1 MIRANISRI
10 TTLKLAKTFLFCSA
24 FTLSAAVMAAD
35 VVPTPDAQPT
45 LDPKPMPAPA
55 PIALPSPP
63 QIAAKA
69 FLLMDYHT
77 GQVLI
82 GSNEHERLP
91 PASLTKM
98 MTSYVIGQ
106 ELKSGRIKP
115 TDMVTI
121 SQNAWAKNYS
131 DSSKMFIEVG
141 KQVSVEN
148 LNKGIIIQS
157 GNDACIAM
165 AEHVAGSEDSFA
177 SLMNQWA
184 KRLGMNETHFVNA
197 HGLYDQN
204 HYSSAYDMALLG
216 RALIHD
222 LPEEYAI
229 YSQKDFTFN
238 GIVQHNRNRL
248 LWDKSLAV
256 DGIKTGH
263 VSEVGYNLV
272 ASATGPDN
280 MRLISV
286 VIGSGSE
293 AQRAE
298 ESKKLLTYGFR
309 FYQNVTPYKA
319 GAALAT
325 QRVWM
330 GDKSEIQ
337 LGTAEEINLVVPR
350 NSASKLKADFQL
362 KGELDAPIKKGESV
376 GTIYLKLDGKDVAQ
390 YPLVALEEVNEG
402 SLFSRL
408 WDYLVLLFQRLL
420 S

>member
-1 MIRANISRI
+1 M
-10 TTLKLAKTFLFCSA
+10 KLAKLFLLSSA
-24 FTLSAAVMAAD
+24 VALSAAVVATPA
-35 VVPTPDAQPT
+35 PTPDALPKP
-45 LDPKPMPAPA
+45 DPKPMPAPA
-55 PIALPSPP
+55 PVALPSPP

-69 FLLMDYHT
+69 YLLMDYNT

-106 ELKSGRIKP
+106 ELKAGRIKP
-115 TDMVTI
+115 SDMVTI
-121 SQNAWAKNYS
+121 SQNAWSKNYS

-141 KQVSVEN
+141 KQVSVDN

-184 KRLGMNETHFVNA
+184 DRIGMKETHFVNA
-197 HGLYDQN
+197 HGLYNVD

-216 RALIHD
+216 QALIRD
-222 LPEEYAI
+222 LPEEYKI
-229 YSQKDFTFN
+229 YSQKDFSFN
-238 GIVQHNRNRL
+238 GITQHNRNRL

-263 VSEVGYNLV
+263 VSEVGFNLV

-309 FYQNVTPYKA
+309 FYQNVTPYKQ
-319 GAALAT
+319 GAELAS
-325 QRVWM
+325 QRIWM
-330 GDKSEIQ
+330 GDKSEIK
-337 LGTAEEINLVVPR
+337 LGTDRDISLLLPR
-350 NSASKLKADFQL
+350 NSSGKLKADFQL
-362 KGELDAPIKKGESV
+362 NGELDAPIKKGEQV
-376 GTIYLKLDGKDVAQ
+376 GTIFLKLDDKEVAQ
-390 YPLVALEEVNEG
+390 YPLVALEEVNQG

-408 WDYLVLLFQRLL
+408 QSCNYQAIL
-420 S
+420 

>member
-1 MIRANISRI
+1 M
-10 TTLKLAKTFLFCSA
+10 KLAKLFLLSSA
-24 FTLSAAVMAAD
+24 VALSAAVVATPA
-35 VVPTPDAQPT
+35 PTPDALPKP
-45 LDPKPMPAPA
+45 DPKPMPAPA
-55 PIALPSPP
+55 PVALPSPP

-69 FLLMDYHT
+69 YLLMDYNT

-106 ELKSGRIKP
+106 ELKAGRIKP
-115 TDMVTI
+115 SDMVTI
-121 SQNAWAKNYS
+121 SQNAWSKNYS

-141 KQVSVEN
+141 KQVSVDN

-184 KRLGMNETHFVNA
+184 DRIGMKETHFVNA
-197 HGLYDQN
+197 HGLYNVD

-216 RALIHD
+216 QALIRD
-222 LPEEYAI
+222 LPEEYKI
-229 YSQKDFTFN
+229 YSQKDFSFN
-238 GIVQHNRNRL
+238 GITQHNRNRL

-263 VSEVGYNLV
+263 LSEVGFNLV

-309 FYQNVTPYKA
+309 FYQNVTPYKQ
-319 GAALAT
+319 GAELAS
-325 QRVWM
+325 QRIWM
-330 GDKSEIQ
+330 GDKSEIK
-337 LGTAEEINLVVPR
+337 LGTDRDISLLLPR
-350 NSASKLKADFQL
+350 NSSGKLKADFQL
-362 KGELDAPIKKGESV
+362 KGELDAPIKKGEQV
-376 GTIYLKLDGKDVAQ
+376 GTIFLKLDDKEVAQ
-390 YPLVALEEVNEG
+390 YPLVALEEVNQG

-408 WDYLVLLFQRLL
+408 WDYLVLLFQQLFG
-420 S
+420 

>member
-1 MIRANISRI
+1 M
-10 TTLKLAKTFLFCSA
+10 KLVKPLLFG
-24 FTLSAAVMAAD
+24 AAVALSMTAVAATST
-35 VVPTPDAQPT
+35 PTPDALPKP
-45 LDPKPMPAPA
+45 DPKPMPAPA
-55 PIALPSPP
+55 PVALPSPP

-69 FLLMDYHT
+69 YLLMDYHT

-115 TDMVTI
+115 EDMVTI

-141 KQVSVEN
+141 KQVSVDN

-165 AEHVAGSEDSFA
+165 AEHIAGSEDSFA

-184 KRLGMNETHFVNA
+184 DRLGMKETHFVNA
-197 HGLYDQN
+197 HGLHNPD

-216 RALIHD
+216 QALIRD
-222 LPEEYAI
+222 LPNEYAI
-229 YSQKDFTFN
+229 YSQKEFTFN

-248 LWDKSLAV
+248 LWDKTLVV
-256 DGIKTGH
+256 DGIKNGH

-309 FYQNVTPYKA
+309 FYQNVTPYKQ
-319 GAALAT
+319 GAELAN
-325 QRVWM
+325 QRIWM
-330 GDKSEIQ
+330 GDKSEIK
-337 LGTAEEINLVVPR
+337 LGTDRDISLVVPR
-350 NSASKLKADFQL
+350 NSSGKLKADFQL
-362 KGELDAPIKKGESV
+362 KNELNAPIKKGEQV
-376 GTIYLKLDGKDVAQ
+376 GTIFLKLDGKDVAQ

>member
-1 MIRANISRI
+1 M
-10 TTLKLAKTFLFCSA
+10 KLAKLFLLSSA
-24 FTLSAAVMAAD
+24 VALSAAVVATPA
-35 VVPTPDAQPT
+35 PTPDALPKP
-45 LDPKPMPAPA
+45 DPKPMPAPA
-55 PIALPSPP
+55 PVALPSPP

-69 FLLMDYHT
+69 YLLMDFHT
-77 GQVLI
+77 GQILT

-106 ELKSGRIKP
+106 ELKAGRIKP
-115 TDMVTI
+115 SDMVTI
-121 SQNAWAKNYS
+121 SQNAWSKNYS

-141 KQVSVEN
+141 KQVSVDN

-184 KRLGMNETHFVNA
+184 DRIGMKETHFVNA
-197 HGLYDQN
+197 HGLYNVD

-216 RALIHD
+216 QALIRD
-222 LPEEYAI
+222 LPEEYKI
-229 YSQKDFTFN
+229 YSQKDFSFN
-238 GIVQHNRNRL
+238 GITQHNRNRL

-263 VSEVGYNLV
+263 VSEVGFNLV

-309 FYQNVTPYKA
+309 FYQNVTPYKQ
-319 GAALAT
+319 GAELAS
-325 QRVWM
+325 QRIWM
-330 GDKSEIQ
+330 GDKSEIK
-337 LGTAEEINLVVPR
+337 LGTDRDISLLLPR
-350 NSASKLKADFQL
+350 NSSGKLKADFQL
-362 KGELDAPIKKGESV
+362 KGELDAPIKKGEQV
-376 GTIYLKLDGKDVAQ
+376 GTIFLKLDDKEVAQ
-390 YPLVALEEVNEG
+390 YPLVALEEVNQG

>member
-1 MIRANISRI
+1 M
-10 TTLKLAKTFLFCSA
+10 KLAKNLLFCSA

-35 VVPTPDAQPT
+35 VVPTPDAKPT
-45 LDPKPMPAPA
+45 PDPKPMLAPA

-69 FLLMDYHT
+69 YLLMDYHT

-184 KRLGMNETHFVNA
+184 QRIGMKETHFVNA
-197 HGLYDQN
+197 HGLYDEN
-204 HYSSAYDMALLG
+204 HYSTAYDMALLG

-319 GAALAT
+319 GAVLAT
-325 QRVWM
+325 QRIWM

-362 KGELDAPIKKGESV
+362 KGELDAPIKKGEAV

-408 WDYLVLLFQRLL
+408 WDYLILLFHRLL
-420 S
+420 A

>member
-1 MIRANISRI
+1 M
-10 TTLKLAKTFLFCSA
+10 KLAKTLLLSSA
-24 FTLSAAVMAAD
+24 VALSTALLAAPT
-35 VVPTPDAQPT
+35 PTPDAQPKP
-45 LDPKPMPAPA
+45 DPKPVAAPV
-55 PIALPSPP
+55 ALPSPP

-106 ELKSGRIKP
+106 ELKNGRIKP
-115 TDMVTI
+115 DDMVTI
-121 SQNAWAKNYS
+121 SQNAWSKNYS

-141 KQVSVEN
+141 KQVSVDN

-165 AEHVAGSEDSFA
+165 AEHIAGSEDSFA

-184 KRLGMNETHFVNA
+184 ERLGMKETHFVNA
-197 HGLYDQN
+197 HGLYNVD

-216 RALIHD
+216 QALIRD
-222 LPEEYAI
+222 LPSEYAI
-229 YSQKDFTFN
+229 YAQKDFTFN

-309 FYQNVTPYKA
+309 FYQNVTPYKQ
-319 GAALAT
+319 GAELAS

-330 GDKSEIQ
+330 GDKSEVK
-337 LGTAEEINLVVPR
+337 LGTDRDISLVIPR
-350 NSASKLKADFQL
+350 NSSGKLKADIQL
-362 KGELDAPIKKGESV
+362 KGELDAPLKKGEEV
-376 GTIYLKLDGKDVAQ
+376 GTIFLKLDGKEVAH

-408 WDYLVLLFQRLL
+408 WDYLILLFQRLIG
-420 S
+420 

>member
-1 MIRANISRI
+1 M
-10 TTLKLAKTFLFCSA
+10 KLAKPLLFC
-24 FTLSAAVMAAD
+24 AAVALSMTAVAATTT
-35 VVPTPDAQPT
+35 PTPDALPKP
-45 LDPKPMPAPA
+45 DPRPMPAPA
-55 PIALPSPP
+55 PVALPSPP

-77 GQVLI
+77 GQILI
-82 GSNEHERLP
+82 GNNEHDRLP

-106 ELKSGRIKP
+106 ELKNGRIKP
-115 TDMVTI
+115 DDMVTI

-141 KQVSVEN
+141 KQVSVDN

-165 AEHVAGSEDSFA
+165 AEHIAGSEDSFA

-184 KRLGMNETHFVNA
+184 ERLGMKETHFVNA
-197 HGLYDQN
+197 HGLYNAD

-216 RALIHD
+216 QALIRD
-222 LPEEYAI
+222 LPSEYAI
-229 YSQKDFTFN
+229 YAQKDFTFN

-248 LWDKSLAV
+248 LWDKTLAV

-272 ASATGPDN
+272 ASATGPDD

-309 FYQNVTPYKA
+309 FYQNVTPYKQ
-319 GAALAT
+319 GAELAT
-325 QRVWM
+325 QRIWM
-330 GDKSEIQ
+330 GDKSEIK
-337 LGTAEEINLVVPR
+337 LGTDRDISLVIPR
-350 NSASKLKADFQL
+350 NSSGKLKADFQL
-362 KGELDAPIKKGESV
+362 KNELNAPIKKGEQV
-376 GTIYLKLDGKDVAQ
+376 GTIFLKLDGKDVAQ

>member
-1 MIRANISRI
+1 MI
-10 TTLKLAKTFLFCSA
+10 LKLVKPLLFG
-24 FTLSAAVMAAD
+24 AAVALSMTAVAATST
-35 VVPTPDAQPT
+35 PTPDALPKP
-45 LDPKPMPAPA
+45 DPKPMPAPA
-55 PIALPSPP
+55 PVALPSPP

-69 FLLMDYHT
+69 YLLMDYHT

-82 GSNEHERLP
+82 GSNEHDRLP

-115 TDMVTI
+115 EDMVTI

-141 KQVSVEN
+141 KQVSVDN

-165 AEHVAGSEDSFA
+165 AEHIAGSEDSFA

-184 KRLGMNETHFVNA
+184 DRLGMKETHFVNA
-197 HGLYDQN
+197 HGLHNPD

-216 RALIHD
+216 QALIRD
-222 LPEEYAI
+222 LPTEYSI
-229 YSQKDFTFN
+229 YSQKEFTFN

-248 LWDKSLAV
+248 LWDKSLVV

-272 ASATGPDN
+272 ASATGPDD

-309 FYQNVTPYKA
+309 FYQNVTPYKQ
-319 GAALAT
+319 GAELAN
-325 QRVWM
+325 QRIWM
-330 GDKSEIQ
+330 GDKSEIK
-337 LGTAEEINLVVPR
+337 LGTDRDISLVVPR
-350 NSASKLKADFQL
+350 NSSGKLKADFQL
-362 KGELDAPIKKGESV
+362 KNELNAPIKKGEQV
-376 GTIYLKLDGKDVAQ
+376 GTIFLKLDGKDVAQ

>member
-1 MIRANISRI
+1 M
-10 TTLKLAKTFLFCSA
+10 KLVKPLLFG
-24 FTLSAAVMAAD
+24 AAVALSMTAVAATST
-35 VVPTPDAQPT
+35 PTPDALPKP
-45 LDPKPMPAPA
+45 DPKPMPAPA
-55 PIALPSPP
+55 PVALPSPP

-69 FLLMDYHT
+69 YLLMDYHT

-82 GSNEHERLP
+82 GSNEHDRLP

-115 TDMVTI
+115 EDMVTI

-141 KQVSVEN
+141 KQVSVDN

-165 AEHVAGSEDSFA
+165 AEHIAGSEDSFA

-184 KRLGMNETHFVNA
+184 DRLGMKETHFVNA
-197 HGLYDQN
+197 HGLHN
-204 HYSSAYDMALLG
+204 PEHYSSAYDMALLG
-216 RALIHD
+216 QALIRD
-222 LPEEYAI
+222 LPNEYAI
-229 YSQKDFTFN
+229 YSQKEFTFN

-248 LWDKSLAV
+248 LWDKSLVV

-272 ASATGPDN
+272 ASATGPDD

-309 FYQNVTPYKA
+309 FYQNVTPYKQ
-319 GAALAT
+319 GAELAN
-325 QRVWM
+325 QRIWM
-330 GDKSEIQ
+330 GDKSEIK
-337 LGTAEEINLVVPR
+337 LGTDRDISLVVPR
-350 NSASKLKADFQL
+350 NSSGKLQADFQL
-362 KGELDAPIKKGESV
+362 KNELNAPIKKGEQV
-376 GTIYLKLDGKDVAQ
+376 GTIFLKLDGKDVAQ

>member
-1 MIRANISRI
+1 M
-10 TTLKLAKTFLFCSA
+10 LKLVKPLLFG
-24 FTLSAAVMAAD
+24 AAVALSMTAVAATST
-35 VVPTPDAQPT
+35 PTPDALPKP
-45 LDPKPMPAPA
+45 DPKPMPAPA
-55 PIALPSPP
+55 PVALPSPP

-69 FLLMDYHT
+69 YLLMDYHT

-115 TDMVTI
+115 EDMVTI

-141 KQVSVEN
+141 KQVSVDN

-165 AEHVAGSEDSFA
+165 AEHIAGSEDSFA

-184 KRLGMNETHFVNA
+184 DRLGMKETHFVNA
-197 HGLYDQN
+197 HGLHNPD

-216 RALIHD
+216 QALIRD
-222 LPEEYAI
+222 LPTEYAI
-229 YSQKDFTFN
+229 YSQKEFTFN

-248 LWDKSLAV
+248 LWDKTLVV

-272 ASATGPDN
+272 ASATGPDD

-309 FYQNVTPYKA
+309 FYQNVTPYKQ
-319 GAALAT
+319 GAELAN
-325 QRVWM
+325 QRIWM
-330 GDKSEIQ
+330 GDKSEIK
-337 LGTAEEINLVVPR
+337 LGTDRDISLVVPR
-350 NSASKLKADFQL
+350 NSSGKLKADFQL
-362 KGELDAPIKKGESV
+362 KNELNAPIKKGEQV
-376 GTIYLKLDGKDVAQ
+376 GTIFLKLDGKDVAQ

>member
-1 MIRANISRI
+1 M
-10 TTLKLAKTFLFCSA
+10 KLAKTLLLSSA
-24 FTLSAAVMAAD
+24 VALSAAVVATPA
-35 VVPTPDAQPT
+35 PTPDALPKP
-45 LDPKPMPAPA
+45 DPKPMPAPA
-55 PIALPSPP
+55 PVALPSPP

-69 FLLMDYHT
+69 YLLMDFHT
-77 GQVLI
+77 GQILT

-106 ELKSGRIKP
+106 ELKAGRIKP
-115 TDMVTI
+115 SDMVTI
-121 SQNAWAKNYS
+121 SQNAWSKNYS

-141 KQVSVEN
+141 KQVSVDN

-184 KRLGMNETHFVNA
+184 DRIGMKETHFVNA
-197 HGLYDQN
+197 HGLYNVD

-216 RALIHD
+216 QALIRD
-222 LPEEYAI
+222 LPEEYKI
-229 YSQKDFTFN
+229 YSQKDFSFN
-238 GIVQHNRNRL
+238 GITQHNRNRL

-263 VSEVGYNLV
+263 VSEVGFNLV

-309 FYQNVTPYKA
+309 FYQNVTPYKQ
-319 GAALAT
+319 GAELAS
-325 QRVWM
+325 QRIWM
-330 GDKSEIQ
+330 GDKSEIK
-337 LGTAEEINLVVPR
+337 LGTDRDISLLLPR
-350 NSASKLKADFQL
+350 NSSGKLKADFQL
-362 KGELDAPIKKGESV
+362 NGELDAPIKKGEQV
-376 GTIYLKLDGKDVAQ
+376 GTIFLKLDDKEVAQ
-390 YPLVALEEVNEG
+390 YPLVALEEVNQG

-408 WDYLVLLFQRLL
+408 WDYLVLLFQRLIA
-420 S
+420 

>member
-1 MIRANISRI
+1 M
-10 TTLKLAKTFLFCSA
+10 KLVKPLLFG
-24 FTLSAAVMAAD
+24 AAVALSMTAVAATST
-35 VVPTPDAQPT
+35 PTPDALPKP
-45 LDPKPMPAPA
+45 DPKPMPAPA
-55 PIALPSPP
+55 PVALPSPP

-69 FLLMDYHT
+69 YLLMDYQT

-82 GSNEHERLP
+82 GSNEHDRLP

-115 TDMVTI
+115 EDMVTI

-141 KQVSVEN
+141 KQVSVDN

-165 AEHVAGSEDSFA
+165 AEHIAGSEDSFA

-184 KRLGMNETHFVNA
+184 DRLGMKETHFVNA
-197 HGLYDQN
+197 HGLHNPD

-216 RALIHD
+216 QALIRD
-222 LPEEYAI
+222 LPTEYAI
-229 YSQKDFTFN
+229 YSQKEFTFN

-248 LWDKSLAV
+248 LWDKSLVV

-272 ASATGPDN
+272 ASATGPDD

-309 FYQNVTPYKA
+309 FYQNVTPYKQ
-319 GAALAT
+319 GAELAN
-325 QRVWM
+325 QRIWM
-330 GDKSEIQ
+330 GDKSEIK
-337 LGTAEEINLVVPR
+337 LGTDRDISLVVPR
-350 NSASKLKADFQL
+350 NSSGKLKADFQL
-362 KGELDAPIKKGESV
+362 KNELNAPIKKGEQV
-376 GTIYLKLDGKDVAQ
+376 GTIFLKLDGKDVAQ

>member
-1 MIRANISRI
+1 M
-10 TTLKLAKTFLFCSA
+10 KLAKLFLLSSA
-24 FTLSAAVMAAD
+24 VALSAAVVATPA
-35 VVPTPDAQPT
+35 PTPDALPKP
-45 LDPKPMPAPA
+45 DPKPMPAPA
-55 PIALPSPP
+55 PVALPSPP

-69 FLLMDYHT
+69 YLLMDFHT
-77 GQVLI
+77 GQILT

-106 ELKSGRIKP
+106 ELKAGRIKP
-115 TDMVTI
+115 SDMVTI
-121 SQNAWAKNYS
+121 SQNAWSKNYS

-141 KQVSVEN
+141 KQVSVDN

-184 KRLGMNETHFVNA
+184 DRIGMKETHFVNA
-197 HGLYDQN
+197 HGLYNVD

-216 RALIHD
+216 QALIRD
-222 LPEEYAI
+222 LPEEYKI
-229 YSQKDFTFN
+229 YSQKDFSFN
-238 GIVQHNRNRL
+238 GITQHNRNRL

-263 VSEVGYNLV
+263 VSEVGFNLV

-309 FYQNVTPYKA
+309 FYQNVTPYKQ
-319 GAALAT
+319 GAELAS
-325 QRVWM
+325 QRIWM
-330 GDKSEIQ
+330 GDKSEIK
-337 LGTAEEINLVVPR
+337 LGTDRDISLLLPR
-350 NSASKLKADFQL
+350 NSSGKLKADFQL
-362 KGELDAPIKKGESV
+362 NGELDAPIKKGEQV
-376 GTIYLKLDGKDVAQ
+376 GTIFLKLDDKEVAQ
-390 YPLVALEEVNEG
+390 YPLVALEEVNQG

-408 WDYLVLLFQRLL
+408 WDYLVLLFQRLIA
-420 S
+420 

>member
-1 MIRANISRI
+1 M
-10 TTLKLAKTFLFCSA
+10 KLVKPLLFG
-24 FTLSAAVMAAD
+24 AAVALSMTAVAATST
-35 VVPTPDAQPT
+35 PTPDALPKP
-45 LDPKPMPAPA
+45 DPKPMPAPA
-55 PIALPSPP
+55 PVALPSPP

-69 FLLMDYHT
+69 YLLMDYHT

-82 GSNEHERLP
+82 GSNEHDRLP

-115 TDMVTI
+115 EDMVTI

-141 KQVSVEN
+141 KQVSVDN

-165 AEHVAGSEDSFA
+165 AEHIAGSEDSFA

-184 KRLGMNETHFVNA
+184 DRLGMKETHFVNA
-197 HGLYDQN
+197 HGLHN
-204 HYSSAYDMALLG
+204 PEHYSSAYDMALLG
-216 RALIHD
+216 QALIRD
-222 LPEEYAI
+222 LPTEYAI
-229 YSQKDFTFN
+229 YSQKEFTFN

-248 LWDKSLAV
+248 LWDKSLVV

-272 ASATGPDN
+272 ASATGPDD

-309 FYQNVTPYKA
+309 FYQNVTPYKQ
-319 GAALAT
+319 GAELAN
-325 QRVWM
+325 QRIWM
-330 GDKSEIQ
+330 GDKSEIK
-337 LGTAEEINLVVPR
+337 LGTDRDISLVVPR
-350 NSASKLKADFQL
+350 NSSGKLKADFQL
-362 KGELDAPIKKGESV
+362 KNELNAPIKKGEQV
-376 GTIYLKLDGKDVAQ
+376 GTIFLKLDGKDVAQ

>member
-1 MIRANISRI
+1 M
-10 TTLKLAKTFLFCSA
+10 KLVKPLLFG
-24 FTLSAAVMAAD
+24 AAVALSMTAVAATST
-35 VVPTPDAQPT
+35 PTPDALPKP
-45 LDPKPMPAPA
+45 DPKPMPAPA
-55 PIALPSPP
+55 PVALPSPP

-69 FLLMDYHT
+69 YLLMDYHT

-115 TDMVTI
+115 EDMVTI

-141 KQVSVEN
+141 KQVSVDN

-165 AEHVAGSEDSFA
+165 AEHIAGSEDSFA

-184 KRLGMNETHFVNA
+184 DRLGMKETHFVNA
-197 HGLYDQN
+197 HGLHN
-204 HYSSAYDMALLG
+204 PEHYSSAYDMALLG
-216 RALIHD
+216 QALIRD
-222 LPEEYAI
+222 LPTEYAI
-229 YSQKDFTFN
+229 YSQKEFTFN

-248 LWDKSLAV
+248 LWDKSLVV

-272 ASATGPDN
+272 ASATGPDD

-309 FYQNVTPYKA
+309 FYQNVTPYKQ
-319 GAALAT
+319 GAERAN
-325 QRVWM
+325 QRIWM
-330 GDKSEIQ
+330 GDNSEIK
-337 LGTAEEINLVVPR
+337 LGTDRDISLVVPR
-350 NSASKLKADFQL
+350 NSSGKLKADFQL
-362 KGELDAPIKKGESV
+362 KNELNAPIKKGEQV
-376 GTIYLKLDGKDVAQ
+376 GTIFLKLDGKDVAQ

>member
-1 MIRANISRI
+1 MM
-10 TTLKLAKTFLFCSA
+10 LKLVKPLLFG
-24 FTLSAAVMAAD
+24 AAVALSMTAVAATST
-35 VVPTPDAQPT
+35 PTPDALPKP
-45 LDPKPMPAPA
+45 DPKPMPAPA
-55 PIALPSPP
+55 PVALPSPP

-69 FLLMDYHT
+69 YLLMDYHT

-91 PASLTKM
+91 PASLTMM

-106 ELKSGRIKP
+106 ELKSWRIKP
-115 TDMVTI
+115 EDMVTI

-141 KQVSVEN
+141 KQVSVDN

-165 AEHVAGSEDSFA
+165 AEHIAGSEDSFA

-184 KRLGMNETHFVNA
+184 DRLGMKETHFVNA
-197 HGLYDQN
+197 HGLHNPD

-216 RALIHD
+216 QALIRD
-222 LPEEYAI
+222 LPNEYAI
-229 YSQKDFTFN
+229 YSQKEFTFN
-238 GIVQHNRNRL
+238 GITQHNRNRL

-263 VSEVGYNLV
+263 LSEVGFNLV

-309 FYQNVTPYKA
+309 FYQNVTPYKQ
-319 GAALAT
+319 GAELAS
-325 QRVWM
+325 QRIWM
-330 GDKSEIQ
+330 GDKSEIK
-337 LGTAEEINLVVPR
+337 LGTDRDISLVVPR
-350 NSASKLKADFQL
+350 NSSGKLKADFQV
-362 KGELDAPIKKGESV
+362 KNELNAPIKKGEQV
-376 GTIYLKLDGKDVAQ
+376 GTIFLKLDGKDVAQ

>member
-1 MIRANISRI
+1 MA
-10 TTLKLAKTFLFCSA
+10 
-24 FTLSAAVMAAD
+24 LSMTAMAATST
-35 VVPTPDAQPT
+35 PTPDAQPKP
-45 LDPKPMPAPA
+45 DPKPMPAPA
-55 PIALPSPP
+55 PVALPSPP

-77 GQVLI
+77 GQVLF
-82 GSNEHERLP
+82 GNNEHERLP

-106 ELKSGRIKP
+106 ELKSGRMKP
-115 TDMVTI
+115 DDMVTI

-141 KQVSVEN
+141 KQVSVDN

-165 AEHVAGSEDSFA
+165 AEHIAGSEDSFA

-184 KRLGMNETHFVNA
+184 DRLGMKETHFVNA
-197 HGLYDQN
+197 HGLHNPD

-216 RALIHD
+216 QALIRD
-222 LPEEYAI
+222 LPTEYAI
-229 YSQKDFTFN
+229 YSQKEFTFN

-248 LWDKSLAV
+248 LWDKSLVV

-272 ASATGPDN
+272 ASATGPDD

-309 FYQNVTPYKA
+309 FYQNVTPYKQ
-319 GAALAT
+319 GAELAN
-325 QRVWM
+325 QRIWM
-330 GDKSEIQ
+330 GDKSEIK
-337 LGTAEEINLVVPR
+337 LGTDRDISLVVPR
-350 NSASKLKADFQL
+350 NSSGKLKADFQL
-362 KGELDAPIKKGESV
+362 KNELNAPIKKGEQV
-376 GTIYLKLDGKDVAQ
+376 GTIFLKLDGKDVAQ

>member
-1 MIRANISRI
+1 M
-10 TTLKLAKTFLFCSA
+10 KLAKPLLFC
-24 FTLSAAVMAAD
+24 AAVALSMTAVAATTT
-35 VVPTPDAQPT
+35 PTPDALPKP
-45 LDPKPMPAPA
+45 DPRPMPAPA
-55 PIALPSPP
+55 PVALPSPP

-77 GQVLI
+77 GQILI
-82 GSNEHERLP
+82 GNNEHERLP

-106 ELKSGRIKP
+106 ELKNGRIKP
-115 TDMVTI
+115 DDMVTI

-141 KQVSVEN
+141 KQVSVDN

-165 AEHVAGSEDSFA
+165 AEHIAGSEDSFA

-184 KRLGMNETHFVNA
+184 ERLGMKETHFVNA
-197 HGLYDQN
+197 HGLYNAD

-216 RALIHD
+216 QALIRD
-222 LPEEYAI
+222 LPSEYAI
-229 YSQKDFTFN
+229 YAQKDFTFN

-248 LWDKSLAV
+248 LWDKTLAV

-309 FYQNVTPYKA
+309 FYQNVTPYKQ
-319 GAALAT
+319 GAELAT
-325 QRVWM
+325 QRIWM
-330 GDKSEIQ
+330 GDKSEIK
-337 LGTAEEINLVVPR
+337 LGTDRDISLVIPR
-350 NSASKLKADFQL
+350 NSSGKLKADFQL
-362 KGELDAPIKKGESV
+362 KNELNAPIKKGEQV
-376 GTIYLKLDGKDVAQ
+376 GTIFLKLDGKDVAQ

>member
-1 MIRANISRI
+1 M
-10 TTLKLAKTFLFCSA
+10 KLAKLFLLSSA
-24 FTLSAAVMAAD
+24 VALSAAVVATPA
-35 VVPTPDAQPT
+35 PTPDALPKP
-45 LDPKPMPAPA
+45 DPKPMPAPA
-55 PIALPSPP
+55 PVALPSPP

-69 FLLMDYHT
+69 YLLMDYNT

-115 TDMVTI
+115 SDMVTI
-121 SQNAWAKNYS
+121 SQNAWSKNYS

-141 KQVSVEN
+141 KQVSVDN

-184 KRLGMNETHFVNA
+184 DRIGMKETHFVNA
-197 HGLYDQN
+197 HGLYNVD

-216 RALIHD
+216 QALIRD
-222 LPEEYAI
+222 LPEEYKI
-229 YSQKDFTFN
+229 YSQKDFSFN
-238 GIVQHNRNRL
+238 GITQHNRNRL

-263 VSEVGYNLV
+263 VSEVGFNLV

-309 FYQNVTPYKA
+309 FYQNVTPYKQ
-319 GAALAT
+319 GAELAS
-325 QRVWM
+325 QRIWM
-330 GDKSEIQ
+330 GDKSEIK
-337 LGTAEEINLVVPR
+337 LGTDRDISLLLPR
-350 NSASKLKADFQL
+350 NSSGKLKADFQL
-362 KGELDAPIKKGESV
+362 NGELDAPVKKGEQV
-376 GTIYLKLDGKDVAQ
+376 GTIFLKLDDKEVAQ
-390 YPLVALEEVNEG
+390 YPLVALEEVNQG

-408 WDYLVLLFQRLL
+408 WDYLVLLFQRLIA
-420 S
+420 

>member
-1 MIRANISRI
+1 M
-10 TTLKLAKTFLFCSA
+10 KLAKLFLLSSA
-24 FTLSAAVMAAD
+24 VALSAAVVATPA
-35 VVPTPDAQPT
+35 PTPDALPKP
-45 LDPKPMPAPA
+45 DPKPMPAPA
-55 PIALPSPP
+55 PVALPSPP

-69 FLLMDYHT
+69 YLLMDYNT

-115 TDMVTI
+115 SDMVTI
-121 SQNAWAKNYS
+121 SQNAWSKNYS

-141 KQVSVEN
+141 KQVSVDN

-184 KRLGMNETHFVNA
+184 DRIGMKETHFVNA
-197 HGLYDQN
+197 HGLYNVD

-216 RALIHD
+216 QALIRD
-222 LPEEYAI
+222 LPEEYKI
-229 YSQKDFTFN
+229 YSQKDFSFN
-238 GIVQHNRNRL
+238 GITQHNRNRL

-263 VSEVGYNLV
+263 VSEVGFNLV

-309 FYQNVTPYKA
+309 FYQNVTPYKQ
-319 GAALAT
+319 GAELAS
-325 QRVWM
+325 QRIWM
-330 GDKSEIQ
+330 GDKSEIK
-337 LGTAEEINLVVPR
+337 LGTDRDISLLLPR
-350 NSASKLKADFQL
+350 NSSGKLKADFQL
-362 KGELDAPIKKGESV
+362 KGELDAPIKKGEQV
-376 GTIYLKLDGKDVAQ
+376 GTIFLKLDDKEVAQ
-390 YPLVALEEVNEG
+390 YPLVALEEVNQG

-408 WDYLVLLFQRLL
+408 WDYLVLLFQRLIA
-420 S
+420 

>member
-1 MIRANISRI
+1 M
-10 TTLKLAKTFLFCSA
+10 KLVKPLLFG
-24 FTLSAAVMAAD
+24 AAVALSMTAVAATST
-35 VVPTPDAQPT
+35 PTPDALPKP
-45 LDPKPMPAPA
+45 DPKPMPAPA
-55 PIALPSPP
+55 PVALPSPP

-69 FLLMDYHT
+69 YLLMDYHT

-82 GSNEHERLP
+82 GSNEHDRLP

-115 TDMVTI
+115 EDMVTI

-141 KQVSVEN
+141 KQVSVDN

-165 AEHVAGSEDSFA
+165 AEHIAGSEDSFA

-184 KRLGMNETHFVNA
+184 DRLGMKETHFVNA
-197 HGLYDQN
+197 HGLHN
-204 HYSSAYDMALLG
+204 PEHYSSAYDMALLG
-216 RALIHD
+216 QALIRD
-222 LPEEYAI
+222 LPNEYAI

-238 GIVQHNRNRL
+238 GITQHNRNRL
-248 LWDKSLAV
+248 LWDKTLVV

-272 ASATGPDN
+272 ASATGPEG

-286 VIGSGSE
+286 IIGSNSE
-293 AQRAE
+293 QQRAE

-309 FYQNVTPYKA
+309 FYQNIQPYKQ
-319 GAALAT
+319 GAELAT
-325 QRVWM
+325 QRIWM
-330 GDKSEIQ
+330 GDKSEIR
-337 LGTAEEINLVVPR
+337 LGTDRDINLLAPR
-350 NSASKLKADFQL
+350 GSAAKMKADFQL
-362 KGELDAPIKKGESV
+362 TRDLHAPIQKGETV
-376 GTIYLKLDGKDVAQ
+376 GTIFLRIDGKDVAQ
-390 YPLVALEEVNEG
+390 YPLVALDTVEEG
-402 SLFSRL
+402 GIFSRL
-408 WDYLVLLFQRLL
+408 WDYLVLLFQQLIG
-420 S
+420 

>member
-1 MIRANISRI
+1 M
-10 TTLKLAKTFLFCSA
+10 KLVKPLLFG
-24 FTLSAAVMAAD
+24 AAVALSMTAVAATST
-35 VVPTPDAQPT
+35 PTPDALPKP
-45 LDPKPMPAPA
+45 DPKPMPAPA
-55 PIALPSPP
+55 PVALPSPP

-69 FLLMDYHT
+69 YLLMDYHT

-115 TDMVTI
+115 EDMVTI

-141 KQVSVEN
+141 KQVSVDN

-165 AEHVAGSEDSFA
+165 AEHIAGSEDSFA

-184 KRLGMNETHFVNA
+184 DRLGMKETHFVNA
-197 HGLYDQN
+197 HGLHN
-204 HYSSAYDMALLG
+204 PEHYSSAYDMALLG
-216 RALIHD
+216 QALIRD
-222 LPEEYAI
+222 LPNEYAI
-229 YSQKDFTFN
+229 YSQKEFTFN

-248 LWDKSLAV
+248 LWDKTLVV

-309 FYQNVTPYKA
+309 FYQNVTPYKQ
-319 GAALAT
+319 GAELAN
-325 QRVWM
+325 QRIWM
-330 GDKSEIQ
+330 GDKSEIK
-337 LGTAEEINLVVPR
+337 LGTDRDISLVVPR
-350 NSASKLKADFQL
+350 NSSGKLKADFQL
-362 KGELDAPIKKGESV
+362 KNELNAPIKKGEQV
-376 GTIYLKLDGKDVAQ
+376 GTIFLKLDGKDVAQ

>member
-1 MIRANISRI
+1 MTAVAA
-10 TTLKLAKTFLFCSA
+10 TTT
-24 FTLSAAVMAAD
+24 
-35 VVPTPDAQPT
+35 PTPDALPKP
-45 LDPKPMPAPA
+45 DPRPMPAPA
-55 PIALPSPP
+55 PVALPSPP

-77 GQVLI
+77 GQILI
-82 GSNEHERLP
+82 GNNEHDRLP

-106 ELKSGRIKP
+106 ELKNGRIKP
-115 TDMVTI
+115 DDMVTI

-141 KQVSVEN
+141 KQVSVDN

-165 AEHVAGSEDSFA
+165 AEHIAGSEDSFA

-184 KRLGMNETHFVNA
+184 ERLGMKETHFVNA
-197 HGLYDQN
+197 HGLYNAD

-216 RALIHD
+216 QALIRD
-222 LPEEYAI
+222 LPSEYAI
-229 YSQKDFTFN
+229 YAQKDFTFN

-248 LWDKSLAV
+248 LWDKTLAV

-309 FYQNVTPYKA
+309 FYQNVTPYKQ
-319 GAALAT
+319 GAELAT
-325 QRVWM
+325 QRIWM
-330 GDKSEIQ
+330 GDKSEIK
-337 LGTAEEINLVVPR
+337 LGTDRDISLVIPR
-350 NSASKLKADFQL
+350 NSSGKLKADFQL
-362 KGELDAPIKKGESV
+362 KNELNAPIKKGEQV
-376 GTIYLKLDGKDVAQ
+376 GTIFLKLDGKDVAQ

>member
-1 MIRANISRI
+1 M
-10 TTLKLAKTFLFCSA
+10 KLAKTLLFCSA

-35 VVPTPDAQPT
+35 VVPTPDAKPT
-45 LDPKPMPAPA
+45 PDPKPMPA

-69 FLLMDYHT
+69 YLLMDYHT

-184 KRLGMNETHFVNA
+184 QRIGMKETHFVNA
-197 HGLYDQN
+197 HGLYDEN
-204 HYSSAYDMALLG
+204 HYSTAYDMALLG

-319 GAALAT
+319 GAVLAT
-325 QRVWM
+325 QRIWM

-362 KGELDAPIKKGESV
+362 KGELDAPIKKGEAV

-408 WDYLVLLFQRLL
+408 WDYLVLLFHRLL
-420 S
+420 A

>member
-1 MIRANISRI
+1 
-10 TTLKLAKTFLFCSA
+10 LKLAKPLLLCA
-24 FTLSAAVMAAD
+24 AMALSMTAVAATST
-35 VVPTPDAQPT
+35 PTPDALPKP
-45 LDPKPMPAPA
+45 DPKPMPTPA
-55 PIALPSPP
+55 PVALPTPP

-77 GQVLI
+77 GQVLF

-106 ELKSGRIKP
+106 ELKAGRIKP
-115 TDMVTI
+115 EDMVTI

-165 AEHVAGSEDSFA
+165 AEHIAGSEDSFA

-184 KRLGMNETHFVNA
+184 DRLGMKETHFVNA
-197 HGLYDQN
+197 HGLYNEN
-204 HYSSAYDMALLG
+204 HYSSAYDMGLLG
-216 RALIHD
+216 QALIRD
-222 LPEEYAI
+222 LPNEYAI
-229 YSQKDFTFN
+229 YSQKEFTYN

-309 FYQNVTPYKA
+309 FYQNVTPYKQ
-319 GAALAT
+319 GAELVT

-330 GDKSEIQ
+330 GDKSDIK
-337 LGTAEEINLVVPR
+337 LGTDREISLVLPR
-350 NSASKLKADFQL
+350 NSNGKLKADFQL
-362 KGELDAPIKKGESV
+362 KNELDAPIKKGEQV
-376 GTIYLKLDGKDVAQ
+376 GTIFLKLDDKDVAQ
-390 YPLVALEEVNEG
+390 YPLVALEDVNEG

-408 WDYLVLLFQRLL
+408 WDYLVLLFQRLIA
-420 S
+420 

>member
-1 MIRANISRI
+1 MTAV
-10 TTLKLAKTFLFCSA
+10 
-24 FTLSAAVMAAD
+24 AATST
-35 VVPTPDAQPT
+35 PTPDAQPKP
-45 LDPKPMPAPA
+45 DPKPMPAPA
-55 PIALPSPP
+55 PVALPSPP

-77 GQVLI
+77 GQVLF
-82 GSNEHERLP
+82 GNNEHERLP

-106 ELKSGRIKP
+106 ELKSGRMKP
-115 TDMVTI
+115 DDMVTI

-141 KQVSVEN
+141 KQVSVDN

-165 AEHVAGSEDSFA
+165 AEHIAGSEDSFA

-184 KRLGMNETHFVNA
+184 DRLGMKETHFVNA
-197 HGLYDQN
+197 HGLHNEN

-216 RALIHD
+216 QALIRD
-222 LPEEYAI
+222 LPSEYAI
-229 YSQKDFTFN
+229 YSQKEFTFN

-272 ASATGPDN
+272 SSATGPDN
-280 MRLISV
+280 MRLIAV

-309 FYQNVTPYKA
+309 FYQNVTPYKL
-319 GAALAT
+319 GAELAT

-330 GDKSEIQ
+330 GDKNEIK
-337 LGTAEEINLVVPR
+337 LGTDRDISLVIPR
-350 NSASKLKADFQL
+350 NSSGKLKADFQL
-362 KGELDAPIKKGESV
+362 KNELDAPIKKGEQV
-376 GTIYLKLDGKDVAQ
+376 GTIFLKLDGKDVAQ

-408 WDYLVLLFQRLL
+408 WDYLILLFQRLIG
-420 S
+420 

>member
-1 MIRANISRI
+1 
-10 TTLKLAKTFLFCSA
+10 
-24 FTLSAAVMAAD
+24 MAAD
-35 VVPTPDAQPT
+35 VVPTPDAKPT
-45 LDPKPMPAPA
+45 PDPKPMPAPA

-69 FLLMDYHT
+69 YLLMDYHT

-184 KRLGMNETHFVNA
+184 QRIGMKETHFVNA
-197 HGLYDQN
+197 HGLYDEN
-204 HYSSAYDMALLG
+204 HYSTAYDMALLG

-319 GAALAT
+319 GAVLAT
-325 QRVWM
+325 QRIWM

-362 KGELDAPIKKGESV
+362 KGELDAPIKKGEAV

-408 WDYLVLLFQRLL
+408 WDYLILLFHRLL
-420 S
+420 A

>member
-1 MIRANISRI
+1 M
-10 TTLKLAKTFLFCSA
+10 KLAKPLLFC
-24 FTLSAAVMAAD
+24 AAVALSMTAVAATTT
-35 VVPTPDAQPT
+35 PTPDALPKP
-45 LDPKPMPAPA
+45 DPRPMPAPA
-55 PIALPSPP
+55 PVALPSPP

-77 GQVLI
+77 GQILI
-82 GSNEHERLP
+82 GNNEHERLP

-106 ELKSGRIKP
+106 ELKNGRIKP
-115 TDMVTI
+115 DDMVTI

-141 KQVSVEN
+141 KQVSVDN

-165 AEHVAGSEDSFA
+165 AEHIAGSEDSFA

-184 KRLGMNETHFVNA
+184 ERLGMKETHFVNA
-197 HGLYDQN
+197 HGLYNPD

-216 RALIHD
+216 QALIRD
-222 LPEEYAI
+222 LPNEYAI

-248 LWDKSLAV
+248 LWDKTLVV

-272 ASATGPDN
+272 ASATGPDD

-309 FYQNVTPYKA
+309 FYQIVTPYTQ
-319 GAALAT
+319 GAELAT
-325 QRVWM
+325 QRIWM
-330 GDKSEIQ
+330 GDKSEIK
-337 LGTAEEINLVVPR
+337 LGTDRDISLVIPR
-350 NSASKLKADFQL
+350 NSSGKLKADFQL
-362 KGELDAPIKKGESV
+362 KNELNAPIKKGEQV
-376 GTIYLKLDGKDVAQ
+376 GTIFLKLDGKDVAQ

>member
-1 MIRANISRI
+1 M
-10 TTLKLAKTFLFCSA
+10 KLAKPLLFC
-24 FTLSAAVMAAD
+24 AAVALSMTAVAATTT
-35 VVPTPDAQPT
+35 PTPDALPKP
-45 LDPKPMPAPA
+45 DPRPMPAPA
-55 PIALPSPP
+55 PVALPSPP

-77 GQVLI
+77 GQILI
-82 GSNEHERLP
+82 GNNEHDRLP

-106 ELKSGRIKP
+106 ELKNGRIKP
-115 TDMVTI
+115 DDMVTI

-141 KQVSVEN
+141 KQVSVDN

-165 AEHVAGSEDSFA
+165 AEHIAGSEDSFA

-184 KRLGMNETHFVNA
+184 ERLGMKETHFVNA
-197 HGLYDQN
+197 HGLYNAD

-216 RALIHD
+216 QALIRD
-222 LPEEYAI
+222 LPSEYAI
-229 YSQKDFTFN
+229 YAQKDFTFN

-248 LWDKSLAV
+248 LWDKTLAV

-309 FYQNVTPYKA
+309 FYQNVTPYKQ
-319 GAALAT
+319 GAELAT
-325 QRVWM
+325 QRIWM
-330 GDKSEIQ
+330 GDKSEIK
-337 LGTAEEINLVVPR
+337 LGTDRDISLVIPR
-350 NSASKLKADFQL
+350 NSSGKLKADFQL
-362 KGELDAPIKKGESV
+362 KNELNAPIKKGEQV
-376 GTIYLKLDGKDVAQ
+376 GTIFLKLDGKDVAQ

>member
-1 MIRANISRI
+1 M
-10 TTLKLAKTFLFCSA
+10 KLAKLFLLSSA
-24 FTLSAAVMAAD
+24 VALSAAVVATPA
-35 VVPTPDAQPT
+35 PTPDALPKP
-45 LDPKPMPAPA
+45 DPKPMPAPA
-55 PIALPSPP
+55 PVALPSPP

-69 FLLMDYHT
+69 YLLMDYNT

-106 ELKSGRIKP
+106 ELKAGRIKP
-115 TDMVTI
+115 SDMVTI

-141 KQVSVEN
+141 KQVSVDN

-165 AEHVAGSEDSFA
+165 AEHIAGSEDSFA

-184 KRLGMNETHFVNA
+184 DRIGMKETHFVNA
-197 HGLYDQN
+197 HGLYNVD

-216 RALIHD
+216 QALIRD
-222 LPEEYAI
+222 LPEEYKI
-229 YSQKDFTFN
+229 YSQKDFAFN
-238 GIVQHNRNRL
+238 GITQHNRNRL

-263 VSEVGYNLV
+263 LSEVGFNLV

-309 FYQNVTPYKA
+309 FYQNVTPYKQ
-319 GAALAT
+319 GAELAS
-325 QRVWM
+325 QRIWM
-330 GDKSEIQ
+330 GDKSEIK
-337 LGTAEEINLVVPR
+337 LGTDRDISLLLPR
-350 NSASKLKADFQL
+350 NSSGKLKADFQL
-362 KGELDAPIKKGESV
+362 NGELDAPVKKGEQV
-376 GTIYLKLDGKDVAQ
+376 GTIFLKLDDKEVAQ
-390 YPLVALEEVNEG
+390 YPLVALEEVNQG

-408 WDYLVLLFQRLL
+408 WDYLVLLFQRLIA
-420 S
+420 

>member
-1 MIRANISRI
+1 M
-10 TTLKLAKTFLFCSA
+10 KLAKLFLLSSA
-24 FTLSAAVMAAD
+24 VALSAAVVATPA
-35 VVPTPDAQPT
+35 PTPDALPKP
-45 LDPKPMPAPA
+45 DPKPMPAPA
-55 PIALPSPP
+55 PVALPSPP

-69 FLLMDYHT
+69 YLLMDYNT

-106 ELKSGRIKP
+106 ELKAGRIKP
-115 TDMVTI
+115 SDMVTI
-121 SQNAWAKNYS
+121 SQNAWSKNYS

-141 KQVSVEN
+141 KQVSVDN

-184 KRLGMNETHFVNA
+184 DRIGMKETHFVNA
-197 HGLYDQN
+197 HGLYNVD

-216 RALIHD
+216 QALIRD
-222 LPEEYAI
+222 LPEEYKI
-229 YSQKDFTFN
+229 YSQTDFSFN
-238 GIVQHNRNRL
+238 GITQHNRNRL

-263 VSEVGYNLV
+263 VSEVGFNLV

-309 FYQNVTPYKA
+309 FYQNVTPYKQ
-319 GAALAT
+319 GAELAS
-325 QRVWM
+325 QRIWM
-330 GDKSEIQ
+330 GDKSEIK
-337 LGTAEEINLVVPR
+337 LGTDRDISLLLPR
-350 NSASKLKADFQL
+350 NSSGKLKADFQL
-362 KGELDAPIKKGESV
+362 NGELDAPIKKGEQV
-376 GTIYLKLDGKDVAQ
+376 GTIFLKLDDKEVAQ
-390 YPLVALEEVNEG
+390 YPLVALEEVNQG

-408 WDYLVLLFQRLL
+408 WDYLVLLFQRLIA
-420 S
+420 

>member
-1 MIRANISRI
+1 M
-10 TTLKLAKTFLFCSA
+10 KLAKLFLLSSA
-24 FTLSAAVMAAD
+24 VALSAAVVATPA
-35 VVPTPDAQPT
+35 PTPDALPKP
-45 LDPKPMPAPA
+45 DPKPMPAPA
-55 PIALPSPP
+55 PVALPSPP

-69 FLLMDYHT
+69 YLLMDYNT

-115 TDMVTI
+115 SDMVTI

-141 KQVSVEN
+141 KQVSVDN

-165 AEHVAGSEDSFA
+165 AEHIAGSEDSFA

-184 KRLGMNETHFVNA
+184 DRIGMKETHFVNA
-197 HGLYDQN
+197 HGLYNVD

-216 RALIHD
+216 QALIRD
-222 LPEEYAI
+222 LPEEYKI
-229 YSQKDFTFN
+229 YSQKDFAFN
-238 GIVQHNRNRL
+238 GITQHNRNRL

-263 VSEVGYNLV
+263 LSEVGFNLV

-309 FYQNVTPYKA
+309 FYQNVTPYKQ
-319 GAALAT
+319 GAELAS
-325 QRVWM
+325 QRIWM
-330 GDKSEIQ
+330 GDKSEIK
-337 LGTAEEINLVVPR
+337 LGTDRDISLLLPR
-350 NSASKLKADFQL
+350 NSSGKLKADFQL
-362 KGELDAPIKKGESV
+362 NGELDAPVKKGEQV
-376 GTIYLKLDGKDVAQ
+376 GTIFLKLDDKEVAQ
-390 YPLVALEEVNEG
+390 YPLVALEEVNQG

-408 WDYLVLLFQRLL
+408 WDYLVLLFQRLIA
-420 S
+420 

>member
-1 MIRANISRI
+1 M
-10 TTLKLAKTFLFCSA
+10 LKLVKPLLFG
-24 FTLSAAVMAAD
+24 AAVALSMTAVAATST
-35 VVPTPDAQPT
+35 PTPDALPKP
-45 LDPKPMPAPA
+45 DPKPMPAPA
-55 PIALPSPP
+55 PVALPSPP

-69 FLLMDYHT
+69 YLLMDYHT

-115 TDMVTI
+115 EDMVTI

-141 KQVSVEN
+141 KQVSVDN

-165 AEHVAGSEDSFA
+165 AEHIAGSEDSFA

-184 KRLGMNETHFVNA
+184 DRLGMKETHFVNA
-197 HGLYDQN
+197 HGLHNPD

-216 RALIHD
+216 QALIRD
-222 LPEEYAI
+222 LPNEYAI
-229 YSQKDFTFN
+229 YSQKEFTFN

-248 LWDKSLAV
+248 LWDKTLVV

-309 FYQNVTPYKA
+309 FYQNVTPYKQ
-319 GAALAT
+319 GAELAT
-325 QRVWM
+325 QRIWM
-330 GDKSEIQ
+330 GDKSEIK
-337 LGTAEEINLVVPR
+337 LGTDRDISLVVPR
-350 NSASKLKADFQL
+350 NSSGKLKADFQL
-362 KGELDAPIKKGESV
+362 KNELNAPIKKGEQV
-376 GTIYLKLDGKDVAQ
+376 GTIFLKLDGKDVAQ

-408 WDYLVLLFQRLL
+408 WDYLELPLQRLL

>member
-1 MIRANISRI
+1 M
-10 TTLKLAKTFLFCSA
+10 KLVKPLLFG
-24 FTLSAAVMAAD
+24 AAVALSMTAVAATST
-35 VVPTPDAQPT
+35 PTPDALPKP
-45 LDPKPMPAPA
+45 DPKPMPAPA
-55 PIALPSPP
+55 PVALPSPP

-69 FLLMDYHT
+69 YLLMDYHT

-82 GSNEHERLP
+82 GSNEHDRLP

-115 TDMVTI
+115 EDMVTI

-141 KQVSVEN
+141 KQVSVDN

-165 AEHVAGSEDSFA
+165 AEHIAGSEDSFA

-184 KRLGMNETHFVNA
+184 DRLGMKETHFVNA
-197 HGLYDQN
+197 HGLHNPD

-216 RALIHD
+216 QALIRD
-222 LPEEYAI
+222 LPNEYAI
-229 YSQKDFTFN
+229 YSQKEFTFN

-248 LWDKSLAV
+248 LWDKTLVV

-309 FYQNVTPYKA
+309 FYQNVTPYKQ
-319 GAALAT
+319 GAELAN
-325 QRVWM
+325 QRIWM
-330 GDKSEIQ
+330 GDKSEIK
-337 LGTAEEINLVVPR
+337 LGTDRDISLVVPR
-350 NSASKLKADFQL
+350 NSSGKLKADFQL
-362 KGELDAPIKKGESV
+362 KNELNAPIKKGEQV
-376 GTIYLKLDGKDVAQ
+376 GTIFLKLDGKDVAQ

>member
-1 MIRANISRI
+1 M
-10 TTLKLAKTFLFCSA
+10 KLAKPLLFC
-24 FTLSAAVMAAD
+24 AAVALSMTAVAATTT
-35 VVPTPDAQPT
+35 PTPDALPKP
-45 LDPKPMPAPA
+45 DPRPMPAPA
-55 PIALPSPP
+55 PVALPSPP

-77 GQVLI
+77 GQILI
-82 GSNEHERLP
+82 GNNEHDRLP

-98 MTSYVIGQ
+98 MTTYVIGQ
-106 ELKSGRIKP
+106 ELKNGRIKP
-115 TDMVTI
+115 DDMVTI

-141 KQVSVEN
+141 KQVSVDN

-165 AEHVAGSEDSFA
+165 AEHIAGSEDSFA

-184 KRLGMNETHFVNA
+184 ERLGMKETHFVNA
-197 HGLYDQN
+197 HGLYNAD

-216 RALIHD
+216 QALIRD
-222 LPEEYAI
+222 LPSEYAI
-229 YSQKDFTFN
+229 YAQKDFTFN

-248 LWDKSLAV
+248 LWDKTLAV

-309 FYQNVTPYKA
+309 FYQNVTPYKQ
-319 GAALAT
+319 GAELAT
-325 QRVWM
+325 QRIWM
-330 GDKSEIQ
+330 GDKSEIK
-337 LGTAEEINLVVPR
+337 LGTDRDISLVIPR
-350 NSASKLKADFQL
+350 NSSGKLKADFQL
-362 KGELDAPIKKGESV
+362 KNELNAPIKKGEQV
-376 GTIYLKLDGKDVAQ
+376 GTIFLKLDGKDVAQ